1 MTSLPPSDNQM
12 TDTKNKFTGSGSRT
26 PTPQQQQQSL
36 GFNKRTNGKRVQNNR
51 NKFRKYDH
59 RNDNELTP
67 LESQLTQGRKVN
79 GNSRKNQISIN
90 HLLDFQSYRDT
101 EEYAMNHQRDRA
113 RRRSS
118 GNKKNHPIKVQ
129 LSGMKYINVNFKFVV
144 DSRSD
149 YKVQQLD
156 PNVPVDVANIIS
168 IIAPKASCPICLTD
182 DIVAPR
188 MIVSCGHILCL
199 KCVLS
204 LLEQEVPKAK
214 KRESAAIVEKY
225 RECPLCFSVIRK
237 QELKPV
243 ILQNIYEQI
252 EVPKVREEAVLTL
265 MMRDSHKILSLPKAI
280 AVSNHVTDFPDIN
293 QTELASY
300 SRIFKGDFNYMTS
313 LYEIEKAQIVAN
325 YEEEKELYGDDSALV
340 QQALSHI
347 DQEVADW
354 TSKLAATLDKEHKHS
369 HQHDNASS
377 SPPSHQTFYYYET
390 GFNAGCTYV
399 LSPLDMK
406 ILKST
411 YSNYESLPTS
421 IVAKIENIRYEELTQ
436 ETSMTKYKYLSHLPI
451 GSQIGFLECDWNH
464 NEYVSQP
471 IWEAYK
477 NDLLKRSKNSNK
489 RFLREERN
497 RRRAESEEEFR
508 LRQFYMEENGLTSED
523 LANGGGSFSSFDL
536 GNRLA
541 GLSVNGGVMPPLSDN
556 PLSTESENDANND
569 GENEDAVVNEED
581 GTYTTTVWGT
591 KIKKSQNVINNF
603 PEVAIEDEWDD
614 WDADELI
621 RKAREENNENN
632 GRSEATSSSG
642 IGKGKQKKKK
652 KKLIL
657 MSS

>member
-144 DSRSD
+144 DSRLD

-265 MMRDSHKILSLPKAI
+265 MMRDLHKILSLPKAI

-300 SRIFKGDFNYMTS
+300 LRIFKGDFNYMTS

-325 YEEEKELYGDDSALV
+325 YEEEKELYGDDLALV

-451 GSQIGFLECDWNH
+451 GSQIGFL
-464 NEYVSQP
+464 
-471 IWEAYK
+471 
-477 NDLLKRSKNSNK
+477 
-489 RFLREERN
+489 
-497 RRRAESEEEFR
+497 
-508 LRQFYMEENGLTSED
+508 
-523 LANGGGSFSSFDL
+523 
-536 GNRLA
+536 
-541 GLSVNGGVMPPLSDN
+541 
-556 PLSTESENDANND
+556 
-569 GENEDAVVNEED
+569 
-581 GTYTTTVWGT
+581 
-591 KIKKSQNVINNF
+591 NVIGIIMSMFHNQSGRRTKMIYSNDQRIQTRGSL
-603 PEVAIEDEWDD
+603 ERREIEDV
-614 WDADELI
+614 LS
-621 RKAREENNENN
+621 RKRN
-632 GRSEATSSSG
+632 SD
-642 IGKGKQKKKK
+642 
-652 KKLIL
+652 
-657 MSS
+657 